1 MKRLLAP
8 LLAPVVLALAFP
20 PAASAF
26 QVRPVRLE
34 LGSRAP
40 ASQLTVHNPTTRPL
54 LLQAEAFDW
63 SQDGGADR
71 LKPTQAL
78 IVNPP
83 IFELAPGATQVV
95 RVGLR
100 QAVESGV
107 ERSHR
112 LWLSQ
117 VPTPGDVDDGVQ
129 LLLRVSLPVFVTGVA
144 TPAAQP
150 QWQRH
155 GDTLEL
161 HNAGGRHL
169 HVHGLQLLSDQG
181 GSTHFGPCYALPGQ
195 GCRWTLPAGWSAA
208 TTRYDADTSAG
219 PLRGVV
225 DAVAPR

>member
-8 LLAPVVLALAFP
+8 LLAALTVL
-20 PAASAF
+20 PAAQAF
-26 QVRPVRLE
+26 QVRPVRLD
-34 LGSRAP
+34 LGSRNT
-40 ASQLTVHNPTTRPL
+40 ASQLMVHNPTARPL

-63 SQDGGADR
+63 SQDDGGDH
-71 LKPTQAL
+71 LQPTQAL

-100 QAVESGV
+100 KAVESGV

-117 VPTPGDVDDGVQ
+117 VPTPGDGDDGVQ

-150 QWQRH
+150 RWQRN
-155 GDTLEL
+155 GDALEL
-161 HNAGGRHL
+161 HNLGGRHL

-181 GSTHFGPCYALPGQ
+181 GSASFGPCYALPGQ
-195 GCRWTLPAGWSAA
+195 RCRWTLPTGWSAA

-225 DAVAPR
+225 DALAPR

>member
-1 MKRLLAP
+1 MKRLLALIA
-8 LLAPVVLALAFP
+8 LLLT
-20 PAASAF
+20 AASAAQAF
-26 QVRPVRLE
+26 QVRPVRLD
-34 LGSRAP
+34 LGSRVA
-40 ASQLTVHNPTTRPL
+40 ASQLMVHNPTNRPL

-63 SQDGGADR
+63 TQDGGADQ

-117 VPTPGDVDDGVQ
+117 IPTPGEGDDGVQ

-144 TPAAQP
+144 TPPAQP
-150 QWQRH
+150 RWQRD
-155 GDTLEL
+155 GEALEL

-169 HVHGLQLLSDQG
+169 QVHALRLQSDQG
-181 GSTHFGPCYALPGQ
+181 ASASFGPCYALPGQ
-195 GCRWTLPAGWSAA
+195 FCRWNLPAGWSAA
-208 TTRYDADTSAG
+208 TTRFDADTSAG
-219 PLRGVV
+219 PQRGVV
-225 DAVAPR
+225 DALAPR